1 VSSIEVEVKIMPI
14 EYERQATTV
23 GYLPES
29 ERNTAYYLFSRAE
42 RYGCRLRKMDTM
54 SVDYIRFF
62 GTPTAGDPDY
72 DREMRNEI
80 VDRQLTIAEM
90 ACYFRDG
97 VTVRVVKRDDTKKI
111 YERITDHLIA
121 WRDALSSLNHP
132 QAPIEDLLVLD
143 EFAHKVYEHARWH
156 FKDPYTTSLL
166 ERAMNAR
173 FGNMGILGQGNHSLP
188 TVNNPPPER
197 ETFNDLF
204 VGRRQPGSVPRT
216 GLNGQAPSYANPQ
229 GAGMNPNGGLT
240 GGFAGT
246 GDTND
251 ALQFDKR
258 FGRR

>member
-1 VSSIEVEVKIMPI
+1 MPI
-14 EYERQATTV
+14 EHERMATSV
-23 GYLPES
+23 GYLPE
-29 ERNTAYYLFSRAE
+29 EQRNTAYYLFSRVE
-42 RYGCRLRKMDTM
+42 RYHCRLRGMDTR
-54 SVDYIRFF
+54 SVEHIRFF
-62 GTPTAGDPDY
+62 GTPTSGDPDY

-80 VDRQLTIAEM
+80 VDRFLTIAEM

-97 VTVRVVKRDDTKKI
+97 ITVRVKHRADTKKI

-132 QAPIEDLLVLD
+132 QAPIEDLLTLD
-143 EFAHKVYEHARWH
+143 EFAHKVYEHAKWH

-173 FGNMGILGQGNHSLP
+173 FGNMGILGQGNP
-188 TVNNPPPER
+188 TMPSVDNPPPER

-204 VGRRQPGSVPRT
+204 VGRRKPQAQQRV
-216 GLNGQAPSYANPQ
+216 GLNGQAPSYDNPH
-229 GAGMNPNGGLT
+229 GSGLNSNGGLV
-240 GGFAGT
+240 GGFAGS